1 MRRWIH
7 RHAQGQLVL
16 RLVHDLR
23 VAPILGPVMAAL
35 YRHETEEALRICP
48 GCGRAVRH
56 YDAMCMRC
64 GTDLEYPEDS
74 ELIEPHPSMRVRAR
88 L

>member
-1 MRRWIH
+1 MIS
-7 RHAQGQLVL
+7 G
-16 RLVHDLR
+16 
-23 VAPILGPVMAAL
+23 VAPILGPLMAAL

-48 GCGRAVRH
+48 GCARAVRH

-64 GTDLEYPEDS
+64 GTDLDYPEDS
-74 ELIEPHPSMRVRAR
+74 ELIEPDPSMRVRAR

>member
-1 MRRWIH
+1 MIS
-7 RHAQGQLVL
+7 G
-16 RLVHDLR
+16 

-48 GCGRAVRH
+48 GCGRAVR
-56 YDAMCMRC
+56 
-64 GTDLEYPEDS
+64 S

>member
-1 MRRWIH
+1 MIS
-7 RHAQGQLVL
+7 G
-16 RLVHDLR
+16 

-74 ELIEPHPSMRVRAR
+74 ELIEPDPSMRVRAR

>member
-1 MRRWIH
+1 MIS
-7 RHAQGQLVL
+7 GV
-16 RLVHDLR
+16 V
-23 VAPILGPVMAAL
+23 PILGPLMAAL
-35 YRHETEEALRICP
+35 YRRETEEALRICP

-74 ELIEPHPSMRVRAR
+74 ELIEPDPSMRVRAR

>member
-1 MRRWIH
+1 MRKGSSLFVWFVIS
-7 RHAQGQLVL
+7 GV
-16 RLVHDLR
+16 V
-23 VAPILGPVMAAL
+23 PILGPLMAAL
-35 YRHETEEALRICP
+35 YRRETEEALRICQ

-74 ELIEPHPSMRVRAR
+74 ELIEPNPAMRVRAR